1 MVALGRALVIVLWT
15 VCFLGD
21 LAESRRPK
29 NGKSR
34 RRKQFRKSQ
43 QTRRIVGGM
52 ISNIDKYPFQLS
64 LRSSMKSRDYIPL
77 HTCGAALIHRS
88 WALTAAH
95 CVSQQ

>member
-1 MVALGRALVIVLWT
+1 MVALGRALVIVLGI

-29 NGKSR
+29 NGKAR

-52 ISNIDKYPFQLS
+52 ISNIDKFPFQV
-64 LRSSMKSRDYIPL
+64 RPETW
-77 HTCGAALIHRS
+77 H
-88 WALTAAH
+88 
-95 CVSQQ
+95 V